1 MFDGVYSG
9 INKKNRSKTVVWTRL
24 HFDRGIRG
32 LFDGV
37 YSEINEKNGSKT
49 IVWTTLHFDS
59 NEIYLKDQAYFA
71 WFTSTRGIV
80 MT

>member
-1 MFDGVYSG
+1 M
-9 INKKNRSKTVVWTRL
+9 

-59 NEIYLKDQAYFA
+59 NEICLKDQAFLLVSLLQEVYIYSSLKDCSVVRISHNLYLFR
-71 WFTSTRGIV
+71 T
-80 MT
+80 